1 MNILLSDCMKQMK
14 MISINGVAQVIMK
27 IVVQDIGK
35 IMDLTK
41 WDIKKT
47 GKRKRRKMWI
57 MFFLNLILFY
67 IIRRIIIYTH
77 HNLLF
82 EFTHDNSYSSKEYNN
97 WNNLSHTN
105 VCWYSHI
112 IEKTNEGK

>member
-1 MNILLSDCMKQMK
+1 MKAMNFLLSDYMKQIK

-47 GKRKRRKMWI
+47 GKRNRRKIVI
-57 MFFLNLILFY
+57 MFFLKINFILY

-97 WNNLSHTN
+97 
-105 VCWYSHI
+105 
-112 IEKTNEGK
+112 